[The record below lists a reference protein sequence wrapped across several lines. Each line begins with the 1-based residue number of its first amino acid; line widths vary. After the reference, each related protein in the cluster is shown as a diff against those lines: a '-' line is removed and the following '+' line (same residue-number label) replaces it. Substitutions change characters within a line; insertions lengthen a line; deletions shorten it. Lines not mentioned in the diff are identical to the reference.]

1 MAYLIYSW
9 HHQIFIKKGYRRG
22 DDCFI
27 PCTEDGG
34 KQHTKCPIH
43 NMELRHDKIICDSVS
58 EIPTALRIL
67 TDYMGYSTKLAK
79 SVFDGW
85 ASRIRQWTKE
95 EEKYKA
101 MPKPESKKDKESVKL
116 LNYIGELVFI
126 PKEREDLKLVQ
137 ALIDCGY
144 YLERS
149 ETTRRL
155 HQQSISYYATKEP
168 TAEQIRVTYGI
179 FELSDKEV

>member
-22 DDCFI
+22 NDCFI

-67 TDYMGYSTKLAK
+67 TDYMGFSTKLAK

-85 ASRIRQWTKE
+85 APRIRQWTKE
-95 EEKYKA
+95 EEKY
-101 MPKPESKKDKESVKL
+101 MPKPESKKDKKPVKL
-116 LNYIGELVFI
+116 LNYVGELVFI
-126 PKEREDLKLVQ
+126 PKDREDPKLVQ

>member
-22 DDCFI
+22 NDCFI

-34 KQHTKCPIH
+34 KQHTKCPTH
-43 NMELRHDKIICDSVS
+43 NMQLRHDKIICDSVS
-58 EIPTALRIL
+58 EIPMALRIL

-85 ASRIRQWTKE
+85 APRIRQWIKE
-95 EEKYKA
+95 EEKY
-101 MPKPESKKDKESVKL
+101 MPKPEPKKGKKSVKL
-116 LNYIGELVFI
+116 LNYVGELVFI
-126 PKEREDLKLVQ
+126 PKEREDPKLVQ

-155 HQQSISYYATKEP
+155 HQQSISYYTTKEP

-179 FELSDKEV
+179 FELEEKEVED